1 MNAGQFNSVKVLPE
15 DVETWYDEERGV
27 SIAHINNLT
36 SRATSLGASSPAPT
50 VVKMALEREEGV
62 KCVCVPD
69 EMAMQTADLFAGAL

>member
-1 MNAGQFNSVKVLPE
+1 MSVNAGQFNSVKVLPE

-27 SIAHINNLT
+27 SIAHMNNLT

-50 VVKMALEREEGV
+50 VVKMALERGV